1 MSTRKQTKQL
11 YTNPN
16 SRFEEYLVNSLSS
29 KIPQSHKVMN
39 LNELATMLPP
49 KKNNR
54 NSGIRHSTRG
64 GRKKTVRRNNSVRR
78 KKTTRRKKSTRK
90 RR

>member
-1 MSTRKQTKQL
+1 MSTRNQRKQ

-16 SRFEEYLVNSLSS
+16 SKFEEYLVNSLSS
-29 KIPQSHKVMN
+29 GISQSDKRMN
-39 LNELATMLPP
+39 LDELAKMLPP
-49 KKNNR
+49 TNKR
-54 NSGIRHSTRG
+54 DSEIRHSTRG
-64 GRKKTVRRNNSVRR
+64 GRKKTIRRNNSVRR

>member
-1 MSTRKQTKQL
+1 MSTRKQTKQP

-39 LNELATMLPP
+39 LNELATRLPLN
-49 KKNNR
+49 KNNR

-64 GRKKTVRRNNSVRR
+64 GRKKTVRR
-78 KKTTRRKKSTRK
+78 KKYTRRKKSTRK